1 MSYRRMKE
9 NQHIEDQNWEL
20 LAKSIYDK
28 APNDAE
34 EIKSSAMEGLYP
46 EEREQLQN
54 MTQKVDLYFELQKYP
69 ADPAWEKVKSR
80 IHQTDKPVSSRKQ
93 ILNPLFRIAA
103 AIVLAILL
111 FSGGYLAFIR
121 PGSSVEI
128 LEISSTD
135 QILKTFTL
143 PDGTLVSLN
152 SGTKLQYPRKFKS
165 DTREVKIQ
173 GEAFFQVKPNKNKP
187 FIIHAGKAEIKVL
200 GTSFNVNAYPDN
212 KLVEVIVETGKVQ
225 VLNKIAETMPTK
237 ELILTPGDKGT
248 LICSSNSLLKTTNQD
263 PNFLAWKTR
272 NLTFKA
278 TSLNEVIS
286 NLEKVYKVNIRL
298 ANPTLNDRLL
308 TAQFNDYPLDFVLKV
323 IESTFHLEAKKVNG
337 QYILKARS

>member
-248 LICSSNSLLKTTNQD
+248 LICSSNSLLKTT
-263 PNFLAWKTR
+263 
-272 NLTFKA
+272 
-278 TSLNEVIS
+278 
-286 NLEKVYKVNIRL
+286 
-298 ANPTLNDRLL
+298 
-308 TAQFNDYPLDFVLKV
+308 
-323 IESTFHLEAKKVNG
+323 
-337 QYILKARS
+337 

>member
-9 NQHIEDQNWEL
+9 NQHIEDLNWEL
-20 LAKSIYDK
+20 LAKSIYDEIP
-28 APNDAE
+28 ANAE
-34 EIKSSAMEGLYP
+34 ENPTSAVEGVSP
-46 EEREQLQN
+46 EERAQLLK
-54 MTQKVDLYFELQKYP
+54 MTNQVDLYFELKKYP

-80 IHQTDKPVSSRKQ
+80 IHNTEKKSHSR
-93 ILNPLFRIAA
+93 IRIINPIVRLAA
-103 AIVLAILL
+103 AVIFAAILL
-111 FSGGYLAFIR
+111 IGGYTIFIR
-121 PGSSVEI
+121 PNSAVEL

-135 QILKTFTL
+135 QVLKTFTL
-143 PDGTLVSLN
+143 PDGTQVSLN
-152 SGTKLQYPRKFKS
+152 SGTKLQYPREFRR
-165 DTREVKIQ
+165 DIREVNIQ
-173 GEAFFQVKPNKNKP
+173 GEAFFQVKPNAKKP

-200 GTSFNVNAYPDN
+200 GTSFNVNAYPDS

-225 VLNKIAETMPTK
+225 VLNKTTEVSSDK

-248 LICSSNSLLKTTNQD
+248 LICSSNSLLKSTNQD

-278 TSLNEVIS
+278 TSLNEVIA

-298 ANPTLNDRLL
+298 ANPSLNELLL
-308 TAQFNDYPLDFVLKV
+308 TAQFNNYPLDFILKV

-337 QYILKARS
+337 QYIIKARS